1 MELLERNHALCQLDA
16 ALKDATAGQGRI
28 VLVSGEAGIG
38 KTSLIDRFTAVHR
51 ASTRVLW
58 GACDALFTPRPL
70 GPLYDI
76 AAQMQ
81 GDLLT
86 LLTAQASRT
95 DLFSSFLN
103 DLVQRP
109 SIVVFEDVHWAD
121 EATLDVLKFLGRRMQ
136 RVPSVIILTYRDDE
150 IGLRHPL
157 RLVLGDLATFAATR
171 RIALSPLSEGAVRD
185 LIGDLALDPAALHR
199 QTGGNPFFVTE
210 TIASGASGIPSSVRD
225 AVLARAA
232 RLSASGRA
240 VLEAAAVIGL
250 RIEPPL
256 LAEVVGAE
264 SLAVDECM
272 GIGTLIAQGEVLA
285 FRHELARQTIVE
297 AISPQQRL
305 VLHRLVLE
313 RLRASPATGNHLA
326 RLVHH
331 AEAAN
336 DPDAVLT
343 YAPAA
348 ARQAVAASAHR
359 EAAAQYAC
367 ALRFAHCL
375 PPDDYALLLEA
386 YAQECNIT
394 DQRLEGI
401 AARRKALELW
411 RTVGDTRKQGE
422 NLALLAVMHS
432 GIGQTAEAE
441 QVNWAAIELLEALPP
456 SRELALAYR
465 TQATLRMFS
474 QDTAQAITWG
484 EKAIALA
491 ERFQDYETL
500 AMADNV
506 IGYAQMF
513 FDYEQGRQ
521 SLEHSLAVARQAG
534 LELRIVNA
542 YANLGSASGEVYQF
556 LRAERDLSKGIAFTL
571 ERDLDAARLYMQ
583 AWLALTYLH
592 LGRWSEA
599 ADVAASVLQLPGVSA
614 ISRIVALVAIGRLRA
629 RRGDPGVAEALDEAL
644 ELAEQT
650 GHLQRRGP
658 VRIARAE
665 AAWLAGDRAQLS
677 AEAQAVY
684 DLAVAKRHPWFTGE
698 LGFWRWR
705 AGDHAS
711 LPPWT
716 ARPFALQIEGDW
728 RAAANEWERLGCPY
742 ERALALMDGD
752 HAAQLLALEIFN
764 QLGAL
769 PAAEMLRQK
778 LRAIPERRRE
788 REIFGGLTARERVV
802 ATLIAQGKSN
812 RQIAAAMTVRV
823 KTIETYV
830 TRILSKLDFDSRVQI
845 ATWTVEKGLP
855 QLSHR
860 SER

>member
-1 MELLERNHALCQLDA
+1 MKLLEREHALCQLDA
-16 ALKDATAGQGRI
+16 ALQDASAGQGRI

-95 DLFSSFLN
+95 DLFSSFL
-103 DLVQRP
+103 DHLLQRP
-109 SIVVFEDVHWAD
+109 SILVVEDVHWAD
-121 EATLDVLKFLGRRMQ
+121 EATLDVLTFLGRRMQ
-136 RVPSVIILTYRDDE
+136 GVPSVMILTYRDDE

-157 RLVLGDLATFAATR
+157 RLVLGDLATLAATR
-171 RIALSPLSEGAVRD
+171 RIALPALSEAAVRD
-185 LIGDLALDPAALHR
+185 LIGDRALDAAALHR

-232 RLSASGRA
+232 RMSASGRT

-250 RIEPPL
+250 RIEPSL

-272 GIGTLIAQGEVLA
+272 DIGMLIAQGQVLA
-285 FRHELARQTIVE
+285 FRHELARQTILE

-313 RLRASPATGNHLA
+313 RLRASPATGNHLT

-336 DPDAVLT
+336 DPQAVLT

-348 ARQAVAASAHR
+348 AHQAAAVSAHR
-359 EAAAQYAC
+359 EAAAQYAL
-367 ALRFAHCL
+367 ALRFAHGL
-375 PPDDYALLLEA
+375 APDDYALLLEA

-411 RTVGDTRKQGE
+411 RTVSNTLKQGE

-474 QDTAQAITWG
+474 QDTAQAIAWG

-513 FDYEQGRQ
+513 FDYEQGRR
-521 SLEHSLAVARQAG
+521 SLERSLAVARQAG
-534 LELRIVNA
+534 LELRIANA
-542 YANLGSASGEVYQF
+542 YANLGSASAEVYQF
-556 LRAERDLSKGIAFTL
+556 LRAERDLSAGIAFAL

-583 AWLALTYLH
+583 PWLALTYLH
-592 LGRWSEA
+592 LGRWREA
-599 ADVAASVLQLPGVSA
+599 ADVAAGVLQLPGVSA
-614 ISRIVALVAIGRLRA
+614 ISRIVALVATGRLRA
-629 RRGDPGVAEALDEAL
+629 RRGQPGVAEALDEAL

-650 GHLQRRGP
+650 GHLQRLGP

-665 AAWLAGDRAQLS
+665 AAWLAGDRTQLR

-684 DLAVAKRHPWFTGE
+684 DLAVAKQHPWFSGE
-698 LGFWRWR
+698 LGLWRRR
-705 AGDHAS
+705 AGDYVS
-711 LPPWT
+711 LPAWA
-716 ARPFALQIEGDW
+716 ARPFARQVEGDW

-742 ERALALMDGD
+742 ERAMALMDGD

-764 QLGAL
+764 QLGAV
-769 PAAEMLRQK
+769 PAAEMVRQK
-778 LRAIPERRRE
+778 SRAITERRRE
-788 REIFGGLTARERVV
+788 REMFGGLTARERAV

-812 RQIAAAMTVRV
+812 REIAAAMTVGV

-845 ATWTVEKGLP
+845 ATWTLEKRLS
-855 QLSHR
+855 QSSHR

>member
-1 MELLERNHALCQLDA
+1 MELLERDHALCQLDA
-16 ALKDATAGQGRI
+16 AFRDAIAGQGRI

-58 GACDALFTPRPL
+58 GVCDALFTPRPL

-86 LLTAQASRT
+86 LLTAQANRSE
-95 DLFSSFLN
+95 LFSSFLN
-103 DLVQRP
+103 DLLLRP
-109 SIVVFEDVHWAD
+109 SILVFEDVHWAD
-121 EATLDVLKFLGRRMQ
+121 EATLDVLKYLGRRMQ
-136 RVPSVIILTYRDDE
+136 GVPAVMILTYRDDE
-150 IGLRHPL
+150 IGSRHPL

-171 RIALSPLSEGAVRD
+171 RIALPPLSEGAVRD
-185 LIGDLALDPAALHR
+185 LIGDRALDPAALHR

-210 TIASGASGIPSSVRD
+210 TIAGGASGIPFSVRD

-232 RLSASGRA
+232 RLSASGRT
-240 VLEAAAVIGL
+240 VLEAAAVIGQ

-256 LAEVVGAE
+256 LAEVVGPD

-272 GIGTLIAQGEVLA
+272 DIGMLMAQGEVLA
-285 FRHELARQTIVE
+285 FRHELARQTILE

-313 RLRASPATGNHLA
+313 RLRASPALGNHLT

-336 DPDAVLT
+336 DTEAVLA

-348 ARQAVAASAHR
+348 AHHAAAVSAHR
-359 EAAAQYAC
+359 EAVAHYAL
-367 ALRFAHCL
+367 ALRFAHSL
-375 PPDDYALLLEA
+375 PPGEYALLLEA
-386 YAQECNIT
+386 YARECNIT
-394 DQRLEGI
+394 DQRPEGI

-411 RTVGDTRKQGE
+411 RTASDTLKQGE
-422 NLALLAVMHS
+422 NLAWLAVMHS

-474 QDTAQAITWG
+474 QDTAQAIAWG

-491 ERFQDYETL
+491 KRFQDYETL

-506 IGYAQMF
+506 IGYAQIF
-513 FDYEQGRQ
+513 FDYERGRRA
-521 SLEHSLAVARQAG
+521 LEHSLAVARQAG
-534 LELRIVNA
+534 LELRIANA
-542 YANLGSASGEVYQF
+542 YANLGSASGAVYQF
-556 LRAERDLSKGIAFTL
+556 LCAERDLTEGIAFAR

-614 ISRIVALVAIGRLRA
+614 TSRIVALVAIGRLRA
-629 RRGDPGVAEALDEAL
+629 RRGDSGVAEALDEAL
-644 ELAEQT
+644 ELAGQT
-650 GHLQRRGP
+650 GHLQQLGP
-658 VRIARAE
+658 VWIARAE
-665 AAWLAGDRAQLS
+665 ATWLAGDHTQLP
-677 AEAQAVY
+677 AEAQAAY
-684 DLAVAKRHPWFTGE
+684 DLAVAKRHPWFIGE

-705 AGDHAS
+705 AGDHTS

-716 ARPFALQIEGDW
+716 ARPFAQHIEGDW

-742 ERALALMDGD
+742 ERAMALMDGD
-752 HAAQLLALEIFN
+752 HAAQLLALEILN

-769 PAAEMLRQK
+769 PAAEMVRQK
-778 LRAIPERRRE
+778 LHAIPERRRE
-788 REIFGGLTARERVV
+788 REFFGGLTARERVV
-802 ATLIAQGKSN
+802 ATHIAQGKSN

-830 TRILSKLDFDSRVQI
+830 TRILNKLDFDSRVQI
-845 ATWTVEKGLP
+845 ATWTIAKGLP
-855 QLSHR
+855 QASHP

>member
-1 MELLERNHALCQLDA
+1 MELLERDHALCQLDA
-16 ALKDATAGQGRI
+16 ALKDAAAGQGRM

-86 LLTAQASRT
+86 QLTAQANRT
-95 DLFSSFLN
+95 ALFRSFLN
-103 DLVQRP
+103 DLQQRP

-121 EATLDVLKFLGRRMQ
+121 EATLDVLKFLGRRLQ
-136 RVPSVIILTYRDDE
+136 RVPSVLILTYRDDE

-171 RIALSPLSEGAVRD
+171 RIALPPLSEGAVRD
-185 LIGDLALDPAALHR
+185 LIGDRALDPAALHR

-250 RIEPPL
+250 RIELPL

-272 GIGTLIAQGEVLA
+272 GIGTLIAQGDVLA
-285 FRHELARQTIVE
+285 FRHELARQTILE

-305 VLHRLVLE
+305 LLHRLVLE

-326 RLVHH
+326 RLVYH

-336 DPDAVLT
+336 DPDAVLK

-348 ARQAVAASAHR
+348 ARQAAAASAHR

-367 ALRFAHCL
+367 ALRFAHGL

-394 DQRLEGI
+394 DQRREGI

-411 RTVGDTRKQGE
+411 RAVGDTRKQGE

-441 QVNWAAIELLEALPP
+441 QVNWAAIELLEAQPP

-465 TQATLRMFS
+465 TQATLRMFN
-474 QDTAQAITWG
+474 QDTAQAIAWG

-521 SLEHSLAVARQAG
+521 SLEHSLAVAQQAG

-542 YANLGSASGEVYQF
+542 YANLGSASSEVYQF
-556 LRAERDLSKGIAFTL
+556 LRAERDLSEGIAFTL

-599 ADVAASVLQLPGVSA
+599 ADVATSVLQHSGVSA

-650 GHLQRRGP
+650 SHLQRLGP

-665 AAWLAGDRAQLS
+665 AAWLAGKRAQTS
-677 AEAQAVY
+677 AEAQAIY
-684 DLAVAKRHPWFTGE
+684 DLAVGKRHPRFTGE
-698 LGFWRWR
+698 LGLWRWR
-705 AGDHAS
+705 AGDHTS

-742 ERALALMDGD
+742 ERAMALMDGD
-752 HAAQLLALEIFN
+752 HAAQLLALEIFD

-769 PAAEMLRQK
+769 PAAEMVRQK
-778 LRAIPERRRE
+778 LRAIPERQRE
-788 REIFGGLTARERVV
+788 REIFGGLTARERAV

-823 KTIETYV
+823 KTVETYV
-830 TRILSKLDFDSRVQI
+830 TRILGKLSFDSRVQV
-845 ATWTVEKGLP
+845 ATWTVEKGLSQP
-855 QLSHR
+855 SHR
-860 SER
+860 SGR